1 MYESINCMV
10 ADCRT
15 RNDVQFLRSRSV
27 GAKSIRFVADQYG
40 LPFNLLLL
48 TLEYYLQVSKL
59 AVECCLCVPHFLE
72 ADAKLKLVVGAWDM
86 WDIIRRIHSMSVREG
101 I

>member
-1 MYESINCMV
+1 MV

-15 RNDVQFLRSRSV
+15 RNGVQFLRSRSV
-27 GAKSIRFVADQYG
+27 SAKSTRFVADQYG

-59 AVECCLCVPHFLE
+59 AVSFVCAYLVSLE
-72 ADAKLKLVVGAWDM
+72 ADAKLKLVGGAWDM
-86 WDIIRRIHSMSVREG
+86 WDIIRRIHSINVREG

>member
-27 GAKSIRFVADQYG
+27 SGKSTRFVADQYG

-48 TLEYYLQVSKL
+48 TLQYYLQVSKF
-59 AVECCLCVPHFLE
+59 AVEFCLCVPRFLE
-72 ADAKLKLVVGAWDM
+72 ADAKLKLVVGA
-86 WDIIRRIHSMSVREG
+86 
-101 I
+101 